1 MRHPCVLAL
10 LFPFLLWAAT
20 HEPVVV
26 VEATPVA
33 IEAELEPLPNGWV
46 FEQEIPGYKGAG
58 YLRWSAPNAYN
69 SPGSG
74 ELRYRIL
81 ITEAGRYRVGLR
93 LNTKG
98 AEKSDL
104 NNDVYTR
111 FDDGPWAKTF
121 VGGGSAEGWATR
133 TRLEPSH
140 GKFEEPVYALT
151 AGLHTFAVSG
161 RSHGLRFDRFVIAR
175 DDGSKPSDTMPAATG
190 VPAIPAE
197 LTDTNVRS
205 TWLQGGLG
213 AVLKWADKRAK
224 DPIAVTAA
232 QVLNAH
238 VDTRVPEIAT
248 WRDRD
253 VLVAL
258 DLLEN
263 LAAQYQGSE
272 RGRELTKL
280 LKSWS
285 SEPQVAKE
293 RKAREMA
300 MAVEKLLN
308 DHAREKDAQ
317 RQAAMAAALGDGIKV
332 MRRSCDGTKVL
343 ADLER
348 RVRAAGVALSE

>member
-1 MRHPCVLAL
+1 MRRFCSIAL
-10 LFPFLLWAAT
+10 LFPTVAWSAT
-20 HEPVVV
+20 HDPVVV
-26 VEATPVA
+26 VEAAPVA
-33 IEAELEPLPNGWV
+33 IEAEIDPLPTGWT
-46 FEQEIPGYKGAG
+46 FEQEIPGYQGAG

-81 ITEAGRYRVGLR
+81 ITEAGRYVVRLR

-98 AEKSDL
+98 AERTDL
-104 NNDVYTR
+104 GNDVFTR

-133 TRLEPSH
+133 TRLEPTH
-140 GKFEEPVYALT
+140 GNFAEPVYDLS

-161 RSHGLRFDRFVIAR
+161 RSQNLRFDRFVISR

-190 VPAIPAE
+190 VPAMPTE
-197 LTDTNVRS
+197 LTDANVRT

-213 AVLKWADKRAK
+213 AVLKWTDKRAK
-224 DPIAVTAA
+224 DPIAVAAA

-238 VDTRVPEIAT
+238 VDTRLPEITA
-248 WRDRD
+248 WRERD
-253 VLVAL
+253 VLIAL

-280 LKSWS
+280 LKAWS

-300 MAVEKLLN
+300 AMVEKLMS
-308 DHAREKDAQ
+308 DHAREKDDK
-317 RQAAMAAALGDGIKV
+317 RKAAMAAALGDGLKV
-332 MRRSCDGTKVL
+332 MRKSCEGTKVL

-348 RVRAAGVALSE
+348 RVAAAGLTSP